1 MGTNKQ
7 RSRFIDWV
15 NGDTP
20 EKIHEY
26 SYVKKT
32 IPSHTEQ
39 AHEEVI
45 TPKKAR
51 LFDIGYRITAVAVC
65 LVVVSVLLYTVFN
78 LPLFGSPNN
87 PASNE
92 VVERYVEKGLEE
104 TGAVNAVAGMILD
117 YRAFDTF
124 GESSVLFIAVG
135 CVMML
140 LLRDKNN
147 ISAEEDA
154 LAEKERIIEKEVK
167 DPILQKIVLV
177 VTPCIF
183 MFGIYVV
190 LNGHLSPG
198 GGFSGGAIMGAGL
211 ILFAASFGT
220 NSVQRIFNMKTF
232 RGITTI
238 ALMCYALSKA
248 YSFFTGANG
257 LETGI
262 PLGIPGAI
270 LSSGLILVLDICVG
284 LIVACTMYGFYS
296 LFVRGEI

>member
-1 MGTNKQ
+1 MAEKKH
-7 RSRFIDWV
+7 SRFVDWV
-15 NGDTP
+15 NGDSAETM
-20 EKIHEY
+20 HEY
-26 SYVKKT
+26 KYIKK
-32 IPSHTEQ
+32 IVPHHTEQ
-39 AHEEVI
+39 AHDETI
-45 TPKKAR
+45 SPQKAR
-51 LFDIGYRITAVAVC
+51 LFEIAYRIIAVFVC
-65 LVVVSVLLYTVFN
+65 LVVVSVLLFTVFN
-78 LPLFGSPNN
+78 LPLFGSAEN

-92 VVERYVEKGLEE
+92 VAERYLEKGLEE

-135 CVMML
+135 CVMIL

-147 ISAEEDA
+147 ISVSEDSIE
-154 LAEKERIIEKEVK
+154 EKERIIEQETK

-177 VTPCIF
+177 LTPCI
-183 MFGIYVV
+183 MLFGIYVV

-211 ILFAASFGT
+211 ILFAASFGADK
-220 NSVQRIFNMKTF
+220 VQKFFSMKTF
-232 RGITTI
+232 RSITTV
-238 ALMCYALSKA
+238 ALMCYALLKA

-257 LETGI
+257 IETGI
-262 PLGIPGAI
+262 PLGVPGAI

-296 LFVRGEI
+296 LFTRGDI

>member
-1 MGTNKQ
+1 MNKKK

-15 NGDTP
+15 NGDAP
-20 EKIHEY
+20 ENTDEY
-26 SYVKKT
+26 AYSKSA
-32 IPSHTEQ
+32 PSAGFRHWEPPT
-39 AHEEVI
+39 AHIKRE
-45 TPKKAR
+45 R
-51 LFDIGYRITAVAVC
+51 LFNAAYSTVAVIVC

-92 VVERYVEKGLEE
+92 VVKRYIENGLEE

-124 GESSVLFIAVG
+124 GESSVLFLAVSS
-135 CVMML
+135 VMIL

-154 LAEKERIIEKEVK
+154 ITEHERVIEKELN
-167 DPILQKIVLV
+167 DPILQKIVLI
-177 VTPCIF
+177 VTPCILL
-183 MFGIYVV
+183 FGIYVI

-220 NSVQRIFNMKTF
+220 RSVQHIFNIKTF
-232 RGITTI
+232 RAITVT

-262 PLGIPGAI
+262 PLGTPGAI
-270 LSSGLILVLDICVG
+270 ISSGLILVLDICVG

-296 LFVRGEI
+296 LFARGEI